1 VCGLIAHRGFES
13 RLFRQNTAPSL
24 MVWGFFVFVANT
36 TFLHISTM
44 KTDSLFRIPGYARLW
59 GSVLLSNLGGQLT
72 LIVLPLT
79 AVVMLQATP
88 TQMGLLG
95 AMELLPFVLLSLPA
109 GVYLDRIRK
118 LPIYIGGELLMATLL
133 VSVPIA
139 WKLGLLSMNWLYVVG
154 FGAGVVYTV
163 AGSASQIVL
172 TQLVGRDQLVKAHAQ
187 NALAGSAA
195 EVIGPGIAG
204 LLIKILGGPLTLLVD
219 CFLVLCS
226 ALMLKGLRIHEKTTM
241 PQGSHFRE
249 QLKAGLVFV
258 RSQTLLVHSA
268 LVVGI
273 WQFFSQMALS
283 IQVIYAFRE
292 LGLSEAHL
300 SLSYVALG
308 LGSIT
313 VGVIGPRLSKSLGPG
328 PALLMGVGLTGLG
341 WAQLALLNGLIPALL
356 GFALMLMCFSA
367 GATLLF
373 INFLSIR
380 QSVTPSALLGRM
392 TTTMRWLILLPAGP
406 GALLGG
412 WMGEHVSMS
421 TSILFAGLGALS
433 TACMGWALTQLRHLR
448 VLPPTAL

>member
-1 VCGLIAHRGFES
+1 
-13 RLFRQNTAPSL
+13 
-24 MVWGFFVFVANT
+24 M
-36 TFLHISTM
+36 
-44 KTDSLFRIPGYARLW
+44 
-59 GSVLLSNLGGQLT
+59 
-72 LIVLPLT
+72 IVLPLT

-118 LPIYIGGELLMATLL
+118 LPVYMGGEFLMAALL

-139 WKLGLLSMNWLYVVG
+139 WKLDLLSMNWLYVVG

-204 LLIKILGGPLTLLVD
+204 LLIKILGGPLTLLAD
-219 CFLVLCS
+219 CLLVLCS
-226 ALMLKGLRIHEKTTM
+226 AFMLKGLQVNEHPTSA
-241 PQGSHFRE
+241 QGKHFGA
-249 QLKAGLVFV
+249 QLRAGLWFV
-258 RSQTLLVHSA
+258 RSQPLLVHSA
-268 LVVGI
+268 LVVGC

-283 IQVIYAFRE
+283 IQVIYAIRE

-300 SLSYVALG
+300 SMSYVALG
-308 LGSIT
+308 VGSIT
-313 VGVIGPRLSKSLGPG
+313 VGIIGPRVSKSIGPG

-341 WAQLALLNGLIPALL
+341 WAQLALLNELIPALL

-406 GALLGG
+406 GAILGG
-412 WMGEHVSMS
+412 WLGEHVSMS
-421 TSILFAGLGALS
+421 TSILLAGLGALI
-433 TACMGWALTQLRHLR
+433 TAVMGWALTRLKSLR

>member
-1 VCGLIAHRGFES
+1 
-13 RLFRQNTAPSL
+13 
-24 MVWGFFVFVANT
+24 
-36 TFLHISTM
+36 M
-44 KTDSLFRIPGYARLW
+44 KPDSLFRIPGYARLW
-59 GSVLLSNLGGQLT
+59 CSVLLSNLGGQLT
-72 LIVLPLT
+72 MIVLPLT

-118 LPIYIGGELLMATLL
+118 LPVYMGGEFLMAALL

-139 WKLGLLSMNWLYVVG
+139 WKLDLLSMNWLYVVG

-204 LLIKILGGPLTLLVD
+204 LLIKILGGPLTLLAD
-219 CFLVLCS
+219 CLLVLCS
-226 ALMLKGLRIHEKTTM
+226 AFMLKGLHVNEQPTSA
-241 PQGSHFRE
+241 QGKHFGA
-249 QLKAGLVFV
+249 QLRAGLWFV
-258 RSQTLLVHSA
+258 RSQPLLVHSA
-268 LVVGI
+268 LVVGC

-283 IQVIYAFRE
+283 IQVIYAIRE

-300 SLSYVALG
+300 SMSYVALG
-308 LGSIT
+308 VGSIT
-313 VGVIGPRLSKSLGPG
+313 VGIIGPRVSKSIGPG
-328 PALLMGVGLTGLG
+328 PALLMGVILTGLG
-341 WAQLALLNGLIPALL
+341 WAQLALLNELIPALI

-406 GALLGG
+406 GAILGG
-412 WMGEHVSMS
+412 WLGEHVSMS
-421 TSILFAGLGALS
+421 TSILLAGLGALI
-433 TACMGWALTQLRHLR
+433 TAVMGWALTRLKSLR
-448 VLPPTAL
+448 VLPSTAL